1 MIGAQVGG
9 STARA
14 WSARPLPGGVGPVIN
29 VSESIKFEFFK
40 QGKEPVT
47 GIARREVGK
56 EGSDSGG
63 TTGNLRLT

>member
-29 VSESIKFEFFK
+29 VSENIKFEFVNK
-40 QGKEPVT
+40 AK
-47 GIARREVGK
+47 
-56 EGSDSGG
+56 
-63 TTGNLRLT
+63 NL